1 MTLRPRLTVR
11 ILIGAG
17 LFFAS
22 WAEALGGRLPPY
34 EEQIFRAANGASDS
48 MRVPVR
54 AVMQAGTFMTVPIAA
69 TIAFLAGRR
78 RLAAKL
84 LAGGTIAWVGAKAIK
99 PLGGRQRPKGV
110 LDEGVVLREKIEGD
124 LGWVSGH
131 TAVATTL
138 AFAAGEELPRWTRPL
153 LGSVVGTVGFGR
165 MYVGAHL
172 PHDVVGGVGLGMMV
186 SSLLPLAEDR

>member
-11 ILIGAG
+11 FLIGAG

-48 MRVPVR
+48 IRVPVR

-69 TIAFLAGRR
+69 
-78 RLAAKL
+78 
-84 LAGGTIAWVGAKAIK
+84 TIAWVGAKAIK

-138 AFAAGEELPRWTRPL
+138 AFAAGRSYPGGPARFSGAWSGRS
-153 LGSVVGTVGFGR
+153 GSAGCTSGR
-165 MYVGAHL
+165 TC
-172 PHDVVGGVGLGMMV
+172 PTT
-186 SSLLPLAEDR
+186 SSAASAWG

>member
-11 ILIGAG
+11 FLIGAG

-110 LDEGVVLREKIEGD
+110 LDEGVVMREKIEGD

-138 AFAAGEELPRWTRPL
+138 AFAAGRSYPGGPARFSGAWSGRS
-153 LGSVVGTVGFGR
+153 GSAGCTSGR
-165 MYVGAHL
+165 TC
-172 PHDVVGGVGLGMMV
+172 PTT
-186 SSLLPLAEDR
+186 SSAASAWG